1 LLYFTLKAFFM
12 PSTVGLLRLHNQRI
26 AHLSARS
33 PAEVLTWMGAIQGQD
48 YSGAKWSIGLRLPA
62 TSDADIERAVAER
75 QIIRTWLL
83 RGTLHLAAAT
93 DVRWLL
99 ALVAPGVTAGFAYR
113 YRQLELDD
121 QTFARSRVILAEVLR
136 GGRQMQRRALFEVLE
151 AAGVSVKGQRGIYI
165 LHHHSNEGLL
175 VQGVAERDNPFFM
188 LLDEVIPPSPLLSR
202 EVALAKLARR
212 YFQSHAPSTLQ
223 DFAAW
228 SGLKMAEVRVGFGS
242 VQAELIEETIDGGRY
257 WLPTDMPSIVQN
269 ELRVDALPGFDE
281 FILGYRERGAVLDP
295 VYADRICPGGNGV
308 FYPTIVV
315 NGRVVGTWK
324 REFKKGSVIVTPS
337 PFAALSA
344 AERDGFVAACGR
356 YAAYLG
362 MPLQM
367 A

>member
-1 LLYFTLKAFFM
+1 M

-26 AHLSARS
+26 AYTSAQS
-33 PAEVLTWMGAIQGQD
+33 PADALAWMGAIQGQD

-62 TSDADIERAVAER
+62 STDADIERAIAEH
-75 QIIRTWLL
+75 QIIRTWLM
-83 RGTLHLAAAT
+83 RGTLHFVTAA

-99 ALVAPGVTAGFAYR
+99 ALVAPAIIAESAR
-113 YRQLELDD
+113 RNRQLELDET
-121 QTFARSRVILAEVLR
+121 TFARSRVILREVLQ
-136 GGRQMQRRALFEVLE
+136 GGRQMQRDALFSLLEVN
-151 AAGVSVKGQRGIYI
+151 GVSVKGQRGYHI
-165 LHHHSNEGLL
+165 LRRLAYDGLL
-175 VQGVAERDNPFFM
+175 VQGVVERDNPFFM
-188 LLDEVIPPSPLLSR
+188 LLDEAIPPSPLPSR
-202 EVALAKLARR
+202 EAALVELARR
-212 YFQSHAPSTLQ
+212 YFQNHAPSTLQ

-228 SGLKMAEVRVGFGS
+228 SGLKMAEVRAGFEG
-242 VQAELIEETIDGGRY
+242 VKADLVEETIDGGRY
-257 WLPTDMPSIVQN
+257 WLLRDMLPIEQAAV
-269 ELRVDALPGFDE
+269 RVDALPGFDE
-281 FILGYRERGAVLDP
+281 FILGYRERDAVLDP
-295 VYADRICPGGNGV
+295 AHADKICPGGNGV

-344 AERDGFVAACGR
+344 AERDGFAAACAR